1 MMQTY
6 NLPYPPSINSLYR
19 HKGPLVYKTKK
30 WKEWVTA
37 ASAQLIAQR
46 RLNLAR
52 VNTIDYP
59 IAVEMAVGR
68 PDKRI
73 RDLDNLTKVVFD
85 LLQSAD
91 LPNGKIIENDHLIH
105 YYKVY
110 WATEVVGIK
119 VIIKSLKPIET
130 GALTD
135 C

>member
-1 MMQTY
+1 MQIY

-19 HKGPLVYKTKK
+19 HRGPVVYKTEK
-30 WKEWVTA
+30 WKEWVAA
-37 ASAQLIAQR
+37 ASVQLINQSSY
-46 RLNLAR
+46 LNK
-52 VNTIDYP
+52 TIDYP

-68 PDKRI
+68 PDKRV

-85 LLQSAD
+85 FLQSDD
-91 LPNGKIIENDHLIH
+91 LHKIGCRKIIENDHLIH
-105 YYKVY
+105 HYEVY
-110 WATEVVGIK
+110 WSTKVVGIK